1 VSETPETIPTPRP
14 VPDERSAGYWAAAA
28 EHVLRLPRCSACG
41 AFSLPPDLTCPAC
54 HTLEP
59 NFTYEAVAG
68 RGKVR
73 TWTVV
78 RHSFLQ
84 GFTLPFTLVD
94 VQLDDQPEVRMIGQ
108 LLDGAE
114 TPIALGDA
122 VEVTFED
129 LAPGVSVPA
138 FRKVPA

>member
-1 VSETPETIPTPRP
+1 MTDRILP
-14 VPDERSAGYWAAAA
+14 VPDESSAPYWAAAA
-28 EHVLRLPRCSACG
+28 KHVLKLPRCAQCG
-41 AFSLPPDLTCPAC
+41 AFSLPPDLTCPNC

-59 NFTYEAVAG
+59 GYRYEEVSG

-84 GFTLPFTLVD
+84 GFELPFMLVD
-94 VQLDDQPEVRMIGQ
+94 VQLDDQPGVRMIGQ
-108 LLDGAE
+108 LLDGAD
-114 TPIALGDA
+114 TPIQLGDA
-122 VEVTFED
+122 VEVAFED

-138 FRKVPA
+138 FRKAVQS

>member
-1 VSETPETIPTPRP
+1 MTDRILP
-14 VPDERSAGYWAAAA
+14 VPDETSAPYWAAAA
-28 EHVLRLPRCSACG
+28 EHVLKLPRCAQCG
-41 AFSLPPDLTCPAC
+41 AFSLPPDLTCPSC

-59 NFTYEAVAG
+59 DYRYEVVSG

-84 GFTLPFTLVD
+84 GFELPFMLVD
-94 VQLDDQPEVRMIGQ
+94 VQLDDQPGVRMIGQ
-108 LLDGAE
+108 LLDGAD
-114 TPIALGDA
+114 TPIGLGDA
-122 VEVTFED
+122 VEVAFED

-138 FRKVPA
+138 FRKAVQS